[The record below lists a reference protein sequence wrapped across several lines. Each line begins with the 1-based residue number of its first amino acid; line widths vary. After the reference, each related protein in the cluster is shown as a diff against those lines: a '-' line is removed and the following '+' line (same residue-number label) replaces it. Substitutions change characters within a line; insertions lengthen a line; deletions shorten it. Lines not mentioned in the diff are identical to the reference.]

1 MVRRYPAAWQR
12 EQLYRS
18 LDLMQRVEDYPVTIC
33 GAGALGA
40 NLAETLARSGFRKL
54 RVIDRDRVEE
64 TNLSTQPWS
73 RGDIGGFKARILQN
87 ALYRALGTEIEAQA
101 TELTEA
107 NARKL
112 LQGSA
117 LVVDCFDNSAS
128 RRLLT
133 QTGLETLHAGL
144 SGDGCAEVIWN
155 EQYRVPS
162 DGQDHVC
169 DYPLARTLVLLTVAV
184 TAELILQFLE
194 TGVRENRTIT
204 LRDLC
209 VRSL

>member
-12 EQLYRS
+12 ERLYRS
-18 LDLMQRVEDYPVTIC
+18 LDLMQRLEDYPITVC

-40 NLAETLARSGFRKL
+40 NLAETLARSGFQKL
-54 RVIDRDRVEE
+54 RVIDRDRIEE

-73 RGDIGGFKARILQN
+73 RQDIGAFKARILQN
-87 ALYRALGTEIEAQA
+87 QLYRSLGTEIDARSE
-101 TELTEA
+101 ELTQA
-107 NARKL
+107 NAGKL

-133 QTGLETLHAGL
+133 QTDHPTLHAGL

-155 EQYRVPS
+155 DDYRVPS
-162 DGQDHVC
+162 DGQDDVC

-184 TAELILQFLE
+184 TAELILQFVE
-194 TGVRENRTIT
+194 TGERQNRTLT
-204 LRDLC
+204 LRDLQ
-209 VRSL
+209 VRPV